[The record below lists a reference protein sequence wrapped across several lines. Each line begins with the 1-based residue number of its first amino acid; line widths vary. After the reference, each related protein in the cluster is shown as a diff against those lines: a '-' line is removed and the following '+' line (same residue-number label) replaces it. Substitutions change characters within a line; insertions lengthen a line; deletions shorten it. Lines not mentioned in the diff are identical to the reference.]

1 MKIYGTAKGGALST
15 KDFGVAF
22 GGAAAPSVL
31 YPDSMGTSANLTN
44 QAVSLNTSGQLLGT
58 GCWEFTNP
66 DEATD
71 EYIDADAIKAFSTT
85 TGSITLWVYVASGIN
100 VNDFYCMTFGD
111 TSANEFLAISREF
124 ANPGYAARIHCTKAG
139 DDQWKSQTGI
149 NSWTADAWHM
159 IAIVQDGSAVKW
171 YFDSVEQTNF
181 SVDADKSVW
190 LSDLTGIDNCRI
202 GCKNFVNQGNL
213 SFYNGLMD
221 SVCFWNTAISS
232 DIVDE
237 LWADGAGKAIPSISS
252 TDDIRAFYNC
262 DSIDMENDAMPI
274 S

>member
-1 MKIYGTAKGGALST
+1 MKIHGTAKGGALSR

-22 GGAAAPSVL
+22 GGGAPTVL
-31 YPDSMGTSANLTN
+31 YPDSMGTSADLTN
-44 QAVSLNTSGQLLGT
+44 QGVSLNTSGELLGS

-66 DEATD
+66 DEAED

-85 TGSITLWVYVASGIN
+85 TGSITLWVYVASGIT
-100 VNDFYCMTFGD
+100 VNDFYCLTFGD
-111 TSANEFLAISREF
+111 ASANEFLAISRE
-124 ANPGYAARIHCTKAG
+124 NGNDPRARVHCKKDGAE
-139 DDQWKSQTGI
+139 QWKSDSADG
-149 NSWTADAWHM
+149 SWTADAWHM

-171 YFDSVEQTNF
+171 YFDSVEQTTF
-181 SVDADKSVW
+181 LDDTDKSAW

-202 GCKNFVNQGNL
+202 GCRNFGGTGNL
-213 SFYNGLMD
+213 FFYNGLMD
-221 SVCFWNTAISS
+221 SVCFWDEAISE
-232 DIVDE
+232 DIIDE
-237 LWADGAGKAIPSISS
+237 LYNDGSGLAIPSISS